1 MRSLALSG
9 GGAQGLYTAH
19 ILSRFEEP
27 FIENFDV
34 VAGTSIGAALA
45 CGLVWGWTADE
56 LVELFEKNVA
66 EIFPQS
72 YVPHPDVGR
81 FWKASK
87 GVNKPRYRVEP
98 WKDLLEEMLGDARF
112 GEAARKVV
120 IPAIRLEDAN
130 LVRFCSWKPQHQ
142 DIKVV
147 DLVLA
152 SSAAPT
158 YFPIHKFPDG
168 VSYVDGGMS
177 SNAPDMLALT
187 EMVCD
192 LKVLVQDIEML
203 SIGTGSSNPYI
214 PSDDFVGWGL
224 RHWVTDEKIS
234 DLSMA
239 ITQNT
244 PLSLITDWLG
254 ERHVRVD
261 TCPSIIE
268 RKHLGLDGA
277 CDKAKSTLKRLA
289 METDISHVPSFF
301 AAQKPVIL

>member
-112 GEAARKVV
+112 GEAAARLSFLRSVWRMRTWCGFV
-120 IPAIRLEDAN
+120 LGSHSIRTSRWWIWCWHLRRHPRIF
-130 LVRFCSWKPQHQ
+130 RFTS
-142 DIKVV
+142 
-147 DLVLA
+147 
-152 SSAAPT
+152 
-158 YFPIHKFPDG
+158 FR
-168 VSYVDGGMS
+168 
-177 SNAPDMLALT
+177 
-187 EMVCD
+187 
-192 LKVLVQDIEML
+192 
-203 SIGTGSSNPYI
+203 TG
-214 PSDDFVGWGL
+214 
-224 RHWVTDEKIS
+224 
-234 DLSMA
+234 
-239 ITQNT
+239 
-244 PLSLITDWLG
+244 
-254 ERHVRVD
+254 
-261 TCPSIIE
+261 
-268 RKHLGLDGA
+268 
-277 CDKAKSTLKRLA
+277 
-289 METDISHVPSFF
+289 
-301 AAQKPVIL
+301 